1 MSYILEA
8 LRRADAE
15 RSQTTGAAPSDLT
28 ARSPGPD
35 RIAPRRFRAAHGVGL
50 GLAAL
55 AVALAGRWLFS
66 DNTTE
71 APARPAPARV
81 ETPEP
86 VDTPTP
92 TPAATEPPGLP
103 GAPGRAPP
111 DTPRSEE
118 TPPAPAPR
126 WSAPVTEPVPPILSP
141 EPATLGMPRNPVERS
156 DAASREPGPAAP
168 GDSAMPAQIPTPPPH
183 PTPRP
188 PAASPPAPASG
199 LKVTGATYSD
209 NPAHR
214 MLIIN
219 GRVVLEGQEVE
230 PGLTLEVITPH
241 SAVLNRQG
249 TRFNINY

>member
-15 RSQTTGAAPSDLT
+15 RSQTTGASPSDLT
-28 ARSPGPD
+28 ARSAGPG
-35 RIAPRRFRAAHGVGL
+35 RIAPRRFRAAHGVWL

-55 AVALAGRWLFS
+55 AVALAGRWFFS
-66 DNTTE
+66 DNSTE
-71 APARPAPARV
+71 APAHPAPARV

-92 TPAATEPPGLP
+92 PPAVTEAPGVP
-103 GAPGRAPP
+103 VAPGRAPP
-111 DTPRSEE
+111 DTPRTED
-118 TPPAPAPR
+118 TPRSPAPR
-126 WSAPVTEPVPPILSP
+126 WSAPVTESVPPILSP
-141 EPATLGMPRNPVERS
+141 EPAAPGMPRNSDERIDPV
-156 DAASREPGPAAP
+156 SREPGPSAP
-168 GDSAMPAQIPTPPPH
+168 GDSATPAQIPTPPPD
-183 PTPRP
+183 PKPRP
-188 PAASPPAPASG
+188 PAASTPAPASG